1 MRITNI
7 YKYKIIYHK
16 YNSGMSSFSSGF
28 AIKYIEKYKLA
39 NPDKKIPS
47 NMGSKCTTIEEQS
60 LLDNLKIKIN

>member
-7 YKYKIIYHK
+7 YKYKIIYHKYKIIYHK

-28 AIKYIEKYKLA
+28 ASKSIEKYKLA

-47 NMGSKCTTIEEQS
+47 NMGSKCTTIEE
-60 LLDNLKIKIN
+60 